1 MGVCEKG
8 VFLVMTG
15 SLRSIRSILA
25 TVSTCRG
32 RFNAAIATMLAV
44 AALLSAGASAQNT
57 TISGTVYDPRTT
69 ASSLPLPNVLV
80 YVTTGTVA
88 PLTPGVQCLTASK
101 PTGVTSYTNTA
112 ADGTFTLTDVP
123 ENATYTLV
131 IQAGKWRRQFS
142 ETVAAAPLTGLV
154 LHMPADHTQGDIP
167 LIAIATGGADGLE
180 CVFHDMGIADTE
192 FTDDNGIVNPGGRI
206 HLYKGSGAPGAQISP
221 STPSQTVLMGTATDS
236 SLIKS
241 YDMVMFPC
249 QGEPSGQ
256 ATPVAA
262 TNLVNYANAGGRVF
276 ATHYSYAWLDPGA
289 PYDSQF
295 PPVVD
300 WSHGMLNP
308 SPDPGP
314 ATINTGFT
322 DGATLAQWLQNAG
335 ASYNN
340 TPGQVLLSTL
350 RRDFTDVIPPTQAW
364 AAMNADDAI
373 MQVTFNAPV
382 GAPAASQCG
391 RVLYN
396 EYHVIN
402 WTGPSGETYPNECPN
417 AGKMSPQEEMLEFAL
432 FDLSSFV
439 TPVVVPTLS
448 VAFNPSPLIVK
459 QNDTADQVTVDVTN
473 TSSSQPI
480 YSSAVLTI
488 ALPPGLTATAL
499 ADSTGGWICTL
510 NTLTCTRATSI
521 NASASDSVTLTVS
534 VPAYPPGGLASYTGL
549 LTVTISSPNFSSNV
563 TASDTVIFQQPPPI
577 NWATP
582 TPIVYGTPL
591 SAAQLDAT
599 SPLAGSFTYSP
610 AAGTVLGVG
619 PQTLTTTFSPTD
631 TTDYT
636 TGTATITLT
645 VVPANPV
652 VLLTA
657 SPNPAFLSNP
667 VTFVA
672 TIPSIGVAPTGTVI
686 FFDGTT
692 QLGSA
697 TVSAGSATLITSAL
711 TLGTHSITA
720 VYSGDT
726 SYTAATSAAFAETLQ
741 DFTLALTGNSAIT
754 GKATVPLGG
763 VASYPLVISPVGGPT
778 LPGAVSLTATGLP
791 LGLIA
796 VFTPPAVAANSA
808 ATDVTLRVGPPG
820 KAAVQP
826 PSSPFRGSALPLA
839 LGLIL
844 LPFAGRLRKHAYR
857 WYGLA
862 ALALAGA
869 ALAVGLT
876 GCGVNLTP
884 QTSTLTITATSGSLS
899 HSITVSLTVE

>member
-1 MGVCEKG
+1 MGVCQKG
-8 VFLVMTG
+8 VFLAMAG
-15 SLRSIRSILA
+15 SLRFLRFMLA
-25 TVSTCRG
+25 TASSRSR
-32 RFNAAIATMLAV
+32 RFKVAI
-44 AALLSAGASAQNT
+44 AALLLVLPFLCAHAYAQNT

-69 ASSLPLPNVLV
+69 ASALPLPNVLV
-80 YVTTGTVA
+80 YATTGTVA
-88 PLTPGVQCLTASK
+88 PLTSGVQCLTTST
-101 PTGVTSYTNTA
+101 PTGVVSYTYTA
-112 ADGTFTLTDVP
+112 VDGAFTLTGVP

-154 LHMPADHTQGDIP
+154 LNMPSNHTQGDIP

-206 HLYKGSGAPGAQISP
+206 HLYRGSGAPGAQISP

-236 SLIKS
+236 SLINS

-262 TNLVNYANAGGRVF
+262 TNLLNYANAGGRVF
-276 ATHYSYAWLDPGA
+276 ATHYSYAWLDPGT

-300 WSHGMLNP
+300 WDPGLTYP
-308 SPDPGP
+308 SPDPGV

-322 DGATLAQWLQNAG
+322 DGAALAQWLQNAG

-340 TPGQVLLSTL
+340 TPGQVVLSTL
-350 RRDFTDVIPPTQAW
+350 RRDFTVVIPPTQPW
-364 AAMNADDAI
+364 AAMNSDDAI
-373 MQVTFNAPV
+373 MQITFNTPV
-382 GAPAASQCG
+382 GAPAANQCG

-402 WTGPSGETYPNECPN
+402 VGGFGKVYPSECPTT
-417 AGKMSPQEEMLEFAL
+417 GTMSAQEEMLEYAL

-448 VAFNPSPLIVK
+448 VTFNPSPFVIK
-459 QNDTADQVTVDVTN
+459 QGDSADEVTVDVTN
-473 TSSSQPI
+473 TSSTAPV
-480 YSSAVLTI
+480 YSSAVLTL

-499 ADSTGGWICTL
+499 TDSTGGWICTL
-510 NTLTCTRATSI
+510 GTLTCIRATSI

-534 VPAYPPGGLASYTGL
+534 VPAYTTGSSPTGL
-549 LTVTISSPNFSSNV
+549 ITTTISSPNFSNNV
-563 TASDTVIFQQPPPI
+563 VASDTVIFQQPPAI

-582 TPIVYGTPL
+582 APIIYGTPL
-591 SAAQLDAT
+591 SGAQLDAT
-599 SPLAGSFTYSP
+599 SPLPGSFSYSP
-610 AAGTVLGVG
+610 AAGTVLTVG
-619 PQTLTTTFSPTD
+619 PQTLTATFTPTD

-636 TGTATITLT
+636 TGTATVTLRVAPATPGLTLT
-645 VVPANPV
+645 G
-652 VLLTA
+652 
-657 SPNPAFLSNP
+657 SPNPSFISNP
-667 VTFVA
+667 VIFTA
-672 TIPSIGVAPTGTVI
+672 GIASIGVAPTGVVT

-692 QLGSA
+692 QLGTG
-697 TVSAGSATLITSAL
+697 TVSAGTAMLTTSAL
-711 TLGTHSITA
+711 TVGTHSITA
-720 VYSGDT
+720 AYSGDS
-726 SYTAATSAAFAETLQ
+726 SYTPATSGAFSETLQ
-741 DFTLALTGNSAIT
+741 DFTLALTGNSAVT
-754 GKATVPLGG
+754 GTATVPLNG
-763 VASYPLVISPVGGPT
+763 VATYPLVITPVGGAT
-778 LPGAVSLTATGLP
+778 LPAAVSLSVTGLP
-791 LGLIA
+791 LGLTG
-796 VFTPPAVAANSA
+796 VFTPAAVAANSA
-808 ATDVTLRVGPPG
+808 ATDVTLEVGPPG

-826 PSSPFRGSALPLA
+826 RHGPFGVGSLPVA

-844 LPFAGRLRKHAYR
+844 LPFAGRLRKGAYR
-857 WYGLA
+857 WRGLVV
-862 ALALAGA
+862 LALAGA

-876 GCGVNLTP
+876 GCGSNLTP

-899 HSITVSLTVE
+899 HTMTVSLTVQ

>member
-1 MGVCEKG
+1 M
-8 VFLVMTG
+8 LV
-15 SLRSIRSILA
+15 
-25 TVSTCRG
+25 
-32 RFNAAIATMLAV
+32 V

-57 TISGTVYDPRTT
+57 TISGTVYDPRTS

-88 PLTPGVQCLTASK
+88 PLAPGVQCLTAST

-131 IQAGKWRRQFS
+131 VQAGKWRRQFS

-167 LIAIATGGADGLE
+167 LIAIATGSVDALE
-180 CVFHDMGIADTE
+180 CVFRNMGIADTE
-192 FTDDNGIVNPGGRI
+192 FTDDNGTVNPEGRI
-206 HLYKGSGAPGAQISP
+206 HLYKGSYSPGADISA
-221 STPSQTVLMGTATDS
+221 STPSQTTLMGTATDS
-236 SLIKS
+236 SLLNS
-241 YDMVMFPC
+241 YDVVMFPC
-249 QGEPSGQ
+249 QSAAAGQ

-262 TNLVNYANAGGRVF
+262 TNLLNYANAGGRVF
-276 ATHYSYAWLDPGA
+276 ATHYSYAWLNPNS

-295 PPVVD
+295 PPVAN
-300 WSHGMLNP
+300 WNLGLPNP
-308 SPDPGP
+308 TPDPGP
-314 ATINTGFT
+314 ATIDTGFT

-335 ASYNN
+335 ASYND

-350 RRDFTDVIPPTQAW
+350 RQNFSSVIPPTQPW
-364 AAMNADDAI
+364 ATMNSDGAI
-373 MQVTFNAPV
+373 MQMTFNAPV
-382 GAPAASQCG
+382 GAPAANQCG
-391 RVLYN
+391 RVLFN
-396 EYHVIN
+396 EYHVEN
-402 WTGPSGETYPNECPN
+402 LDLGDTGAVFPAECPSPT
-417 AGKMSPQEEMLEFAL
+417 APMSPQEEMLEFAL

-459 QNDTADQVTVDVTN
+459 QDVTN

-636 TGTATITLT
+636 TGTATVTLT

-692 QLGSA
+692 QLGSG

-741 DFTLALTGNSAIT
+741 DFTLALAGNSAVT

-778 LPGAVSLTATGLP
+778 LPGAVTFTATGLP
-791 LGLIA
+791 SGLIA

-808 ATDVTLRVGPPG
+808 ATNVTLQVGPPG
-820 KAAVQP
+820 KAAVQSP
-826 PSSPFRGSALPLA
+826 RRPFRGSALPLA
-839 LGLIL
+839 LGLIVL
-844 LPFAGRLRKHAYR
+844 PVFFGLPFAGGLRKRAYR
-857 WYGLA
+857 WCGLA

-884 QTSTLTITATSGSLS
+884 QTSTLTVTATSGSLS

>member
-1 MGVCEKG
+1 
-8 VFLVMTG
+8 MTG
-15 SLRSIRSILA
+15 SLRSVRSIVA
-25 TVSTCRG
+25 TASTCCG

-69 ASSLPLPNVLV
+69 TSSLPLPNVLV

-88 PLTPGVQCLTASK
+88 PLTPGVQCLTAST

-123 ENATYTLV
+123 ENAAYTLV

-192 FTDDNGIVNPGGRI
+192 VTDDNGVVNPGGRI
-206 HLYKGSGAPGAQISP
+206 HLYLGSGAPGAQISP

-236 SLIKS
+236 SLMNS

-249 QGEPSGQ
+249 QGEPNGQ

-262 TNLVNYANAGGRVF
+262 TNLLNYANAGGRVF
-276 ATHYSYAWLDPGA
+276 TTHYSYAWLDPNT

-295 PPVVD
+295 PPVAD
-300 WSHGMLNP
+300 WYPGMAFP
-308 SPDPGP
+308 GPDPGV

-350 RRDFTDVIPPTQAW
+350 RHDFTDVIPPTQAW
-364 AAMNADDAI
+364 AAMNSDDAI
-373 MQVTFNAPV
+373 MQITFNAPV
-382 GAPAASQCG
+382 GAPAANQCG

-402 WTGPSGETYPNECPN
+402 VGGINHIYPSECPT
-417 AGKMSPQEEMLEFAL
+417 AGTMSAQEEMLEYAL

-473 TSSSQPI
+473 TSSTQPI

-510 NTLTCTRATSI
+510 STLTCTRATSI

-534 VPAYPPGGLASYTGL
+534 VPAYPPGGLASYTGV

-563 TASDTVIFQQPPPI
+563 TASDTVIFQQPPTI

-582 TPIVYGTPL
+582 TPIVYGTAL

-599 SPLAGSFTYSP
+599 SPLAGSFSYSP
-610 AAGTVLGVG
+610 GAGTVLGVG
-619 PQTLTTTFSPTD
+619 PQTLTATFSPTD

-636 TGTATITLT
+636 TGTATVTLT

-657 SPNPAFLSNP
+657 SPNPAFISNP
-667 VTFVA
+667 VTLTA
-672 TIPSIGVAPTGTVI
+672 TIPSFGVAPTGTVT
-686 FFDGTT
+686 FYDGTT

-711 TLGTHSITA
+711 TPGTHSITA

-726 SYTAATSAAFAETLQ
+726 SYTAATSAALAETLQ
-741 DFTLALTGNSAIT
+741 DFTLALTGNSAVT
-754 GKATVPLGG
+754 GTATVPLGG
-763 VASYPLVISPVGGPT
+763 VASYPLVITPVGGAF
-778 LPGAVSLTATGLP
+778 LPGAVSLTASGLP
-791 LGLIA
+791 SGLTA
-796 VFTPPAVAANSA
+796 VFTPATVAANSA
-808 ATDVTLRVGPPG
+808 ATDLTLQVGPPG
-820 KAAVQP
+820 KAAVQTP
-826 PSSPFRGSALPLA
+826 HRPFRGGALPIA

-844 LPFAGRLRKHAYR
+844 LPFAGKMRKRAFR

-869 ALAVGLT
+869 ALAVGLA

-884 QTSTLTITATSGSLS
+884 QTSTVTITAASGSLT

>member
-1 MGVCEKG
+1 MA
-8 VFLVMTG
+8 G
-15 SLRSIRSILA
+15 SLRFAHSILA
-25 TVSTCRG
+25 TASNRSR
-32 RFNAAIATMLAV
+32 RFKIAI
-44 AALLSAGASAQNT
+44 AALLLALPALCAPALAQTT

-88 PLTPGVQCLTASK
+88 PLAPGVQCLTAST

-112 ADGTFTLTDVP
+112 ADGTFTLGSVP
-123 ENATYTLV
+123 INTTYTLV

-142 ETVAAAPLTGLV
+142 ETVADAPLTGLA

-180 CVFHDMGIADTE
+180 CVFRAMGIADTE
-192 FTDDNGIVNPGGRI
+192 FTDDTGTVNPGGRI
-206 HLYKGSGAPGAQISP
+206 HLYLGSGAPGAQISP

-236 SLIKS
+236 SLINS

-249 QGEPSGQ
+249 QGEPNGQ

-262 TNLVNYANAGGRVF
+262 TNLLNYANAGGRVF

-300 WSHGMLNP
+300 WNPGMMYP

-314 ATINTGFT
+314 ATIDTGFT

-350 RRDFTDVIPPTQAW
+350 RRDFTDVIPPTQPW
-364 AAMNADDAI
+364 AAMNSDNAI
-373 MQVTFNAPV
+373 MQITFNTPV

-402 WTGPSGETYPNECPN
+402 IGAVGQTYPNECTTS
-417 AGKMSPQEEMLEFAL
+417 GKMSPQEEMLEFAL

-448 VAFNPSPLIVK
+448 IAFNPSPLVV
-459 QNDTADQVTVDVTN
+459 DQGQTGDQLTIDVTN
-473 TSSSQPI
+473 TSSTAPI
-480 YSSAVLTI
+480 YSSAVLTL
-488 ALPPGLTATAL
+488 ALPAGLTATAL
-499 ADSTGGWICTL
+499 TDSTGGWICTL
-510 NTLTCTRATSI
+510 STLTCTRATSI

-549 LTVTISSPNFSSNV
+549 LTVTVSSPNFSSSV
-563 TASDTVIFQQPPPI
+563 VASDNVIFQQPPTVK
-577 NWATP
+577 WATP

-591 SAAQLDAT
+591 SGAQLDAT
-599 SPLAGSFTYSP
+599 SPLPGSFSYSP
-610 AAGTVLGVG
+610 AAGTVLAVG
-619 PQTLTTTFSPTD
+619 QQTLKTTFTPTD

-636 TGTATITLT
+636 TGTATVTLT

-652 VLLTA
+652 LTLTA
-657 SPNPAFLSNP
+657 SPNPAFISNP
-667 VTFVA
+667 VTLTA
-672 TIPSIGVAPTGTVI
+672 TIGSLGISPTGTVT
-686 FFDGTT
+686 FYDGTT
-692 QLGSA
+692 VIGSA
-697 TVSAGSATLITSAL
+697 AVSGGTATLTISAL
-711 TLGTHSITA
+711 PAGTQSITA
-720 VYSGDT
+720 VYSGDS
-726 SYTAATSAAFAETLQ
+726 SYTAATSSALAENLQ
-741 DFTLALTGNSAIT
+741 DFTLALAGNSAVT
-754 GKATVPLGG
+754 GTATVPLGG
-763 VASYPLVISPVGGPT
+763 VASYPLVITPVGGAT
-778 LPGAVSLTATGLP
+778 LPGAVSLDVTGLP
-791 LGLIA
+791 LGLTG
-796 VFTPPAVAANSA
+796 VFTPATVAASSA
-808 ATDVTLRVGPPG
+808 ATDVTLDVGPPG
-820 KAAVQP
+820 KAALQAP
-826 PSSPFRGSALPLA
+826 RRPFGPSALPLA
-839 LGLIL
+839 LGLIVL
-844 LPFAGRLRKHAYR
+844 PVSFALPFAGRLRKGSRR
-857 WYGLA
+857 WFGLA

-869 ALAVGLT
+869 VLAAGLA

-884 QTSTLTITATSGSLS
+884 QASTLTITANSGALS
-899 HSITVSLTVE
+899 HTITVSLTVQ